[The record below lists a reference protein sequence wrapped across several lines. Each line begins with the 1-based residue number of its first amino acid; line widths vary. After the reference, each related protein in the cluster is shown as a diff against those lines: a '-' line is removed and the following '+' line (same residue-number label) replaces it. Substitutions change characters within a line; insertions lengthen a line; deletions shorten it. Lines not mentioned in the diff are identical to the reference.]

1 MNGTNSLY
9 NKALQSLLSFDKL
22 LCGRIFSI
30 QARKIT
36 IYAINQE
43 EPYMDHVRNFY
54 LPLFALTV
62 LVFAL
67 AACTTPQGNAE
78 DGKRWYM
85 MNNCYGCHGLHG
97 NDGKAPKIDTNHM
110 SFRRFLSII
119 RDSGSPIMQKFPEEK
134 VSRQDAADMYAW
146 LSTNT

>member
-1 MNGTNSLY
+1 
-9 NKALQSLLSFDKL
+9 
-22 LCGRIFSI
+22 
-30 QARKIT
+30 
-36 IYAINQE
+36 
-43 EPYMDHVRNFY
+43 MDHVRNFY

-62 LVFAL
+62 LVLAL

-97 NDGKAPKIDTNHM
+97 NDGKAPKIDTNGV

-146 LSTNT
+146 LSTNK